1 MGTGP
6 ETFVHY
12 VQLQIFLKK
21 KHNRPLEMSEKF
33 SFEQKH
39 LSVMPLIENIV
50 WKILIDMRVRNKVK
64 KRRP

>member
-21 KHNRPLEMSEKF
+21 KHSRPLEMSEKF
-33 SFEQKH
+33 SSEQKH
-39 LSVMPLIENIV
+39 LSVMPLIVNIV
-50 WKILIDMRVRNKVK
+50 WKIFIDMRIRKK
-64 KRRP
+64 LMKRRP

>member
-21 KHNRPLEMSEKF
+21 KHNRPLECRRNLVLNKNINHAPDRKYS
-33 SFEQKH
+33 
-39 LSVMPLIENIV
+39 LEN
-50 WKILIDMRVRNKVK
+50 LN
-64 KRRP
+64 